1 MKKAD
6 LLIAHN
12 RGVYN
17 IKVEGRA
24 NFEYGLPLRNFAKN
38 LEGNFQRITINL
50 KSCTGMDSTFM
61 GILAMIGLKAKKINA
76 VVEIINADSNNRHLL
91 KGLGLEKLFNF
102 VEKKIKPAENADVP
116 KQEIPKDQLAA
127 AETVS
132 EAHKT
137 LVDIDQANAPK
148 FEKVIEF
155 ADEDVKR
162 LKKEHKSNNN

>member
-76 VVEIINADSNNRHLL
+76 VVEILNADDNNRHLL

-102 VEKKIKPAENADVP
+102 VEKKLKPADTADGEKPEVP
-116 KQEIPKDQLAA
+116 EDQLSA
-127 AETVS
+127 AETVC

-137 LVDIDQANAPK
+137 LVDIDDANAPK

-162 LKKEHKSNNN
+162 LKKKQEESQK